1 MALVVRVTLSVGVT
15 VALVAC
21 AGCKSPAPTVEP
33 GTPVVLISIDT
44 LRSDR
49 LPVYGYQG
57 VATPAIDRLASDGV
71 VFDSAF
77 SHSPLTLPSHVSIL
91 TGLLPGEH
99 RVRDN
104 VGYPLDSAST
114 PLLQRALQASGYR
127 TGGFV
132 SSFVLRRDSGLA
144 NGFDAYDD
152 GIELTAAASLASL
165 QRPGGETLERAS
177 AWLDTVAADP
187 FLLFFHVY
195 EPHSPY
201 TPPEPFASRFAS
213 PYDGEVAA
221 ADDIVGRLFDRLDA
235 LGLYDRSLILLF
247 SDHGEGLGQHGEQ
260 EHGVFLYRTTLQ
272 VPLILKLP
280 GSTYG
285 GSRSGSTVQLAD
297 LAPTVVDLL
306 GLEPE
311 PRHIG
316 RPLLTALDGSVEE
329 RPVYSETFY
338 PRLHFGWS
346 ALFSVVDGRH
356 HFIDAPEP
364 ELYDLVD
371 DPDETNNIVGSRPD
385 LQDGFAA
392 ELELY
397 ERTLDDPEAVSAET
411 LRRLAALGYIGS
423 AATTDDEDLPD
434 PKGQIG
440 SLADLRRATALFEQR
455 RFDKAIPVLQALIA
469 DQPRIVEAWDYLA
482 RSLENQGRTGEALEV
497 YENALS
503 RFPGTPLL
511 SLSAAR
517 FFFNLG
523 MLDHAAPLA
532 EVAVDVDTAAAESL
546 LSRIALRR
554 GDVDEAERRAS
565 RAREHR
571 DSRLAPDLAWADV
584 LIARER
590 FEDALESLDGLEAGI
605 AASAERDPELWRGV
619 SFLRGKALARM
630 GRAAEAEEAFMKE
643 IERFPL
649 DPQSYTHLALM
660 YGLVG
665 MQSEALVV
673 ITRLLRVNGSP
684 YAIGESIKTLDL
696 IGARQQADQL
706 VRQGLSRHPDDP
718 GLGAVIDE
726 RRGS

>member
-1 MALVVRVTLSVGVT
+1 MRSYRREELLAFVFRAALSVGVT
-15 VALVAC
+15 AAVVAC
-21 AGCKSPAPTVEP
+21 VGCKSPAPTVEP

-49 LPVYGYQG
+49 LPAYGYGG

-91 TGLLPGEH
+91 TGLLPSEH

-104 VGYPLDSAST
+104 VGYPLESAGM
-114 PLLQRALQASGYR
+114 PLLQRVLQASGYR

-144 NGFDAYDD
+144 DGFDAYDD
-152 GIELTAAASLASL
+152 GIELTAAASMASL

-213 PYDGEVAA
+213 PYDGEVAT

-285 GSRSGSTVQLAD
+285 GSRIGSTVQLAD

-316 RPLLTALDGSVEE
+316 RPLLAALDGSVEE

-346 ALFSVVDGRH
+346 ELFSVVDGRH

-371 DPDETNNIVGSRPD
+371 DPDEMNNIVGSRPD

-397 ERTLDDPEAVSAET
+397 
-411 LRRLAALGYIGS
+411 
-423 AATTDDEDLPD
+423 
-434 PKGQIG
+434 
-440 SLADLRRATALFEQR
+440 
-455 RFDKAIPVLQALIA
+455 
-469 DQPRIVEAWDYLA
+469 
-482 RSLENQGRTGEALEV
+482 
-497 YENALS
+497 
-503 RFPGTPLL
+503 
-511 SLSAAR
+511 
-517 FFFNLG
+517 
-523 MLDHAAPLA
+523 
-532 EVAVDVDTAAAESL
+532 
-546 LSRIALRR
+546 
-554 GDVDEAERRAS
+554 
-565 RAREHR
+565 
-571 DSRLAPDLAWADV
+571 
-584 LIARER
+584 
-590 FEDALESLDGLEAGI
+590 
-605 AASAERDPELWRGV
+605 
-619 SFLRGKALARM
+619 
-630 GRAAEAEEAFMKE
+630 
-643 IERFPL
+643 
-649 DPQSYTHLALM
+649 
-660 YGLVG
+660 
-665 MQSEALVV
+665 
-673 ITRLLRVNGSP
+673 
-684 YAIGESIKTLDL
+684 
-696 IGARQQADQL
+696 
-706 VRQGLSRHPDDP
+706 
-718 GLGAVIDE
+718 
-726 RRGS
+726 